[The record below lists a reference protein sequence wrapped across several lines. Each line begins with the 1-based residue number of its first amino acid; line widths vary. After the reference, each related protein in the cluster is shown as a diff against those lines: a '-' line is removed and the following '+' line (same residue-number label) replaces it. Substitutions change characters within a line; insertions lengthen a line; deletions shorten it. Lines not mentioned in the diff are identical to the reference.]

1 MDNHHDKL
9 ICKIFITQK
18 NKVNGR
24 RVGKIKNNLYLNI
37 KQYLDNR
44 YNDSESYTE
53 TIRRIQNKIEIRPVC
68 KECGRHIKFC
78 TNNKDK
84 FFQEF
89 CSRECVRKSNITQ
102 ERIKQTCLKKYGV
115 INGGGSKQALE
126 KIKKTCQ
133 EKYGVDNVFYLKEVQ
148 EKKKKSCFKHY
159 GVEYNLSAKE
169 VRQSIKQ
176 TCLKKYGVINGGGS
190 KQALEKI
197 KKTCQEKYGVD
208 NVFYLKEVQEK
219 KKNTWISKYG
229 VDHPFKYTQI
239 KENRKSTFINRYGV
253 ENPYNFFPFVEKMI
267 NTKRKNHTF
276 NSSKPEEELYLYI
289 KEKFPNVKRQYKD
302 KERYPWCCDF
312 YIPELD
318 YFIEYN
324 GFVSHGNHAYNHNS
338 KKDQDLLQKWKLR
351 YNNGSCPLY
360 KKMIEG
366 WTIYDVKKRETAKK
380 NNLNFYEF
388 WNLKEAKKFI
398 DSI

>member
-102 ERIKQTCLKKYGV
+102 ER
-115 INGGGSKQALE
+115 
-126 KIKKTCQ
+126 
-133 EKYGVDNVFYLKEVQ
+133 
-148 EKKKKSCFKHY
+148 
-159 GVEYNLSAKE
+159 
-169 VRQSIKQ
+169 IKQ